1 MDYRLPLRIALRY
14 LVSRKSHTAVNII
27 SAISV
32 AAVAVTAMAMV
43 CVLSVFNGFAGLV
56 GDKLSRLDP
65 QIKVVA
71 AEGVIE
77 NSDSLVDV
85 LRRIEGV
92 TLATPTLESRALAI
106 YDGRQMPVV
115 VKGVA
120 PDYERLTAIDSLIK
134 DDGEFLL
141 SLDGD
146 DLSVVSLGVS
156 LVLNTAPGYFAPLEI
171 YAPRRRGAINPAN
184 PMTSFRRCRTFVAGT
199 FEVQQQE
206 YDNDYIFLSLD
217 AARQLFDYPTQ
228 ATAIE
233 LGVKGD
239 VESIRRRISDVLGDK
254 YVAKDRLMQHS
265 QSFKMIN
272 VEKWMTFL
280 LLGFILV
287 IASFNIISTLAIII
301 AEKDESITALRAM
314 GADRRLVSSIFVAEG
329 WLISIVGAAIGVVV
343 GLGLCALQIKYG
355 FVKMGTDAKNLIIDT
370 YPVVIEPTDLLT
382 ILSIVAVVGLITSW
396 ATAIAMRRRLDR

>member
-1 MDYRLPLRIALRY
+1 MRLTLLFARRY
-14 LVSRKSHTAVNII
+14 LFSKKSHSAINII
-27 SAISV
+27 SAIS
-32 AAVAVTAMAMV
+32 AGGIAIATMALI

-71 AEGVIE
+71 TEGVIE
-77 NSDSLVDV
+77 NSDSLIDV
-85 LRRIEGV
+85 LRKIDGV
-92 TLATPTLESRALAI
+92 TLATPTIESRALAI

-134 DDGEFLL
+134 DDGDFLL

-233 LGVKGD
+233 LGVDGD
-239 VESIRRRISDVLGDK
+239 VESVRRRISDTLGDK
-254 YVAKDRLMQHS
+254 YVANDRLMQHS
-265 QSFKMIN
+265 RSFKMIN

-314 GADRRLVSSIFVAEG
+314 GADRRLVSGIFVAEG
-329 WLISIVGAAIGVVV
+329 WLISIVGAAIGVAV

-355 FVKMGTDAKNLIIDT
+355 LVKMGTDAKNLIIDT
-370 YPVVIEPTDLLT
+370 YPVVIEPADLLT
-382 ILSIVAVVGLITSW
+382 ILGIVAVVGLITSW

>member
-1 MDYRLPLRIALRY
+1 MNYRLPLRIALRY

-71 AEGVIE
+71 TEGVIE

-239 VESIRRRISDVLGDK
+239 VESIRGRISDTLGDK

>member
-1 MDYRLPLRIALRY
+1 MNYRLPLRIALRY

-71 AEGVIE
+71 TEGVIE

-134 DDGEFLL
+134 DAGEVLL
-141 SLDGD
+141 GLDGAA
-146 DLSVVSLGVS
+146 LSVGSLGGAVG
-156 LVLNTAPGYFAPLEI
+156 LNTAPGYFAPLEI

-239 VESIRRRISDVLGDK
+239 VESIRGRISDTLGDK

>member
-1 MDYRLPLRIALRY
+1 MNYRLPLRIALRY

-27 SAISV
+27 SAISI

-71 AEGVIE
+71 TEGVIE
-77 NSDSLVDV
+77 NSDSLIDV
-85 LRRIEGV
+85 LRKIDGV
-92 TLATPTLESRALAI
+92 TLATPTIESRALAI

-134 DDGEFLL
+134 DDGDFLL

-171 YAPRRRGAINPAN
+171 YAPRRRSAINPAN

-239 VESIRRRISDVLGDK
+239 VESVRRRISDTLGDK
-254 YVAKDRLMQHS
+254 YVANDRLMQHS
-265 QSFKMIN
+265 RSFKMIN

-314 GADRRLVSSIFVAEG
+314 GADRRLVSGIFVAEG
-329 WLISIVGAAIGVVV
+329 WLISIVGAAIGVAV

-355 FVKMGTDAKNLIIDT
+355 LVKMGTDAKNLIIDT
-370 YPVVIEPTDLLT
+370 YPVVIEPADLLT
-382 ILSIVAVVGLITSW
+382 ILGIVAVVGLITSW

>member
-1 MDYRLPLRIALRY
+1 MNYRLPLRIALRY

-27 SAISV
+27 SAISI

-71 AEGVIE
+71 TEGVIE
-77 NSDSLVDV
+77 NSDSLIDV
-85 LRRIEGV
+85 LRKIDGV
-92 TLATPTLESRALAI
+92 TLATPTIESRALAI

-120 PDYERLTAIDSLIK
+120 SDYERLTAIDSLIK
-134 DDGEFLL
+134 DDGDFLL

-233 LGVKGD
+233 LSVDGD
-239 VESIRRRISDVLGDK
+239 VESVRRRISDTLGDK
-254 YVAKDRLMQHS
+254 YVANDRLMQHS
-265 QSFKMIN
+265 RSFKMIN

-314 GADRRLVSSIFVAEG
+314 GADRRLVSGIFVAEG
-329 WLISIVGAAIGVVV
+329 WLISIVGAAIGVAV

-355 FVKMGTDAKNLIIDT
+355 LVKMGTDAKNLIIDT
-370 YPVVIEPTDLLT
+370 YPVVIEPADLLT
-382 ILSIVAVVGLITSW
+382 ILGIVAVVGLITSW

>member
-1 MDYRLPLRIALRY
+1 MNYRLPLRIALRY

-27 SAISV
+27 SAISI

-71 AEGVIE
+71 TEGVIE
-77 NSDSLVDV
+77 NSDSLIDV
-85 LRRIEGV
+85 LRKIDGV
-92 TLATPTLESRALAI
+92 TLATPTIESRALAI

-134 DDGEFLL
+134 DDGDFLL

-206 YDNDYIFLSLD
+206 YDNDYIFLSLE

-233 LGVKGD
+233 LGVDGD
-239 VESIRRRISDVLGDK
+239 VESVRRRISDTLGDK
-254 YVAKDRLMQHS
+254 YVANDRLMQHS
-265 QSFKMIN
+265 RSFKMIN

-314 GADRRLVSSIFVAEG
+314 GADRRLVSGIFVAEG
-329 WLISIVGAAIGVVV
+329 WLISIVGAAIGVAV

-355 FVKMGTDAKNLIIDT
+355 LVKMGTDAKNLIIDI
-370 YPVVIEPTDLLT
+370 YPVVIEPADLLT
-382 ILSIVAVVGLITSW
+382 ILGIVAVVGLITSW

>member
-1 MDYRLPLRIALRY
+1 MNYRLPLRIALRY

-239 VESIRRRISDVLGDK
+239 VESIRGRISDTLGDK

>member
-1 MDYRLPLRIALRY
+1 
-14 LVSRKSHTAVNII
+14 
-27 SAISV
+27 
-32 AAVAVTAMAMV
+32 
-43 CVLSVFNGFAGLV
+43 
-56 GDKLSRLDP
+56 
-65 QIKVVA
+65 
-71 AEGVIE
+71 
-77 NSDSLVDV
+77 
-85 LRRIEGV
+85 
-92 TLATPTLESRALAI
+92 
-106 YDGRQMPVV
+106 
-115 VKGVA
+115 
-120 PDYERLTAIDSLIK
+120 
-134 DDGEFLL
+134 
-141 SLDGD
+141 
-146 DLSVVSLGVS
+146 
-156 LVLNTAPGYFAPLEI
+156 
-171 YAPRRRGAINPAN
+171 GAINPAN

-239 VESIRRRISDVLGDK
+239 VESIRGRISDTLGDK

-355 FVKMGTDAKNLIIDT
+355 LVKMGTDAKNLIIDT
-370 YPVVIEPTDLLT
+370 YPVVIEPADLLT
-382 ILSIVAVVGLITSW
+382 ILGIVAVVGLITSW

>member
-1 MDYRLPLRIALRY
+1 MNYRLPLRIALRY

-239 VESIRRRISDVLGDK
+239 VESIRGRISDTLGDK

-314 GADRRLVSSIFVAEG
+314 GADRRLVSGIFVAEG
-329 WLISIVGAAIGVVV
+329 WLISIVGAAIGVAV

-355 FVKMGTDAKNLIIDT
+355 LVKMGTDAKNLIIDT
-370 YPVVIEPTDLLT
+370 YPVVIEPADLLT
-382 ILSIVAVVGLITSW
+382 ILGIVAVVGLITSW

>member
-1 MDYRLPLRIALRY
+1 MNYRLPLRIALRY

-27 SAISV
+27 YAISI

-71 AEGVIE
+71 TEGVIE
-77 NSDSLVDV
+77 NSDSLIDV
-85 LRRIEGV
+85 LRKIDGV
-92 TLATPTLESRALAI
+92 TLATPTIESRALAI

-134 DDGEFLL
+134 DDGDFLL

-156 LVLNTAPGYFAPLEI
+156 LVLNTTPGYFAPLEI

-233 LGVKGD
+233 LGVDGD
-239 VESIRRRISDVLGDK
+239 VESVRRRISDTLGDK
-254 YVAKDRLMQHS
+254 YVANDRLMQHS
-265 QSFKMIN
+265 RSFKMIN

-314 GADRRLVSSIFVAEG
+314 GADRRLVSGIFVAEG
-329 WLISIVGAAIGVVV
+329 WLISIVGAAIGVAV

-355 FVKMGTDAKNLIIDT
+355 LVKMGTDAKNLIIDT
-370 YPVVIEPTDLLT
+370 YPVVIEPADLLT
-382 ILSIVAVVGLITSW
+382 ILGIVAVVGLITSW

>member
-1 MDYRLPLRIALRY
+1 MNYRLPLRIALRY

-27 SAISV
+27 SAISI

-71 AEGVIE
+71 TEGVIE
-77 NSDSLVDV
+77 NSDSLIDV
-85 LRRIEGV
+85 LRKIDGV
-92 TLATPTLESRALAI
+92 TLATPTIESRALAI

-134 DDGEFLL
+134 DDGDFLL

-156 LVLNTAPGYFAPLEI
+156 LVLNTAPGYFAPHEI

-233 LGVKGD
+233 LGVDGD
-239 VESIRRRISDVLGDK
+239 VESVRRRISDTLGDK
-254 YVAKDRLMQHS
+254 YVANDRLMQHS
-265 QSFKMIN
+265 RSFKMIN

-314 GADRRLVSSIFVAEG
+314 GADRRLVSGIFVAEG
-329 WLISIVGAAIGVVV
+329 WLISIVGAAIGVAV

-355 FVKMGTDAKNLIIDT
+355 LVKMGTDAKNLIIDT
-370 YPVVIEPTDLLT
+370 YPVVIEPADLLT
-382 ILSIVAVVGLITSW
+382 ILGIVAVVGLITSW

>member
-1 MDYRLPLRIALRY
+1 MNYRLPLRIALCY

-27 SAISV
+27 SAISI

-71 AEGVIE
+71 TEGVIE
-77 NSDSLVDV
+77 NSDSLIDV
-85 LRRIEGV
+85 LRKIDGV
-92 TLATPTLESRALAI
+92 TLATPTIESRALAI

-134 DDGEFLL
+134 DDGDFLL

-233 LGVKGD
+233 LGVDGD
-239 VESIRRRISDVLGDK
+239 VESVRRRISDTLGDK
-254 YVAKDRLMQHS
+254 YVAYDRLMQHS
-265 QSFKMIN
+265 RSFKMIN

-314 GADRRLVSSIFVAEG
+314 GADRRLVSGIFVAEG
-329 WLISIVGAAIGVVV
+329 WLISIVGAAIGVAV

-355 FVKMGTDAKNLIIDT
+355 LVKMGTDAKNLIIDT
-370 YPVVIEPTDLLT
+370 YPVVIEPADLLT
-382 ILSIVAVVGLITSW
+382 ILGIVAVVGLITSW

>member
-1 MDYRLPLRIALRY
+1 MNYRLPLRIALRY

-27 SAISV
+27 SAISI

-71 AEGVIE
+71 TEGVIE
-77 NSDSLVDV
+77 NSDSLIDV
-85 LRRIEGV
+85 LRKIDGV
-92 TLATPTLESRALAI
+92 TLATPTIESRALVI

-120 PDYERLTAIDSLIK
+120 PDYEQLTAIDSLIK
-134 DDGEFLL
+134 DDGDFLL

-184 PMTSFRRCRTFVAGT
+184 PMTSFRRCRTFIAGT

-233 LGVKGD
+233 LGVDGD
-239 VESIRRRISDVLGDK
+239 VESVRRRISDTLGDK
-254 YVAKDRLMQHS
+254 YVANDRLMQHS
-265 QSFKMIN
+265 RSFKMIN

-287 IASFNIISTLAIII
+287 IASFNILITLAIII

-314 GADRRLVSSIFVAEG
+314 GADRRLVSGIFVAEG
-329 WLISIVGAAIGVVV
+329 WLISIVGAAIGVAV

-355 FVKMGTDAKNLIIDT
+355 LVKMGTDAKNLIIDT
-370 YPVVIEPTDLLT
+370 YPVVIEPADLLT
-382 ILSIVAVVGLITSW
+382 ILGIVAVVGLITSW

>member
-1 MDYRLPLRIALRY
+1 MNYRLPLRIALRY

-239 VESIRRRISDVLGDK
+239 VESIRGRISDTLGDK

-355 FVKMGTDAKNLIIDT
+355 LVKMGTDAKNLIIDT

-382 ILSIVAVVGLITSW
+382 ILGIVAVVGLITSW

>member
-1 MDYRLPLRIALRY
+1 
-14 LVSRKSHTAVNII
+14 
-27 SAISV
+27 
-32 AAVAVTAMAMV
+32 MAMV

-71 AEGVIE
+71 TEGVIE
-77 NSDSLVDV
+77 NSDSLIDV
-85 LRRIEGV
+85 LRKIDGV
-92 TLATPTLESRALAI
+92 TLATPTIESRALAI

-134 DDGEFLL
+134 DDGDFLL

-233 LGVKGD
+233 LGVDGD
-239 VESIRRRISDVLGDK
+239 VESVRRRISDTLGDK
-254 YVAKDRLMQHS
+254 YVAYDRLMQHS
-265 QSFKMIN
+265 RSFKMIN

-314 GADRRLVSSIFVAEG
+314 GADRRLVSGIFVAEG
-329 WLISIVGAAIGVVV
+329 WLISIVGAAIGVAV

-355 FVKMGTDAKNLIIDT
+355 LVKMGTDAKNLIIDT
-370 YPVVIEPTDLLT
+370 YPVVIEPADLLT
-382 ILSIVAVVGLITSW
+382 ILGIVAVVGLITSW

>member
-1 MDYRLPLRIALRY
+1 
-14 LVSRKSHTAVNII
+14 
-27 SAISV
+27 
-32 AAVAVTAMAMV
+32 MAMV

-71 AEGVIE
+71 TEGVIE
-77 NSDSLVDV
+77 NSDSLIDV
-85 LRRIEGV
+85 LRKIDGV
-92 TLATPTLESRALAI
+92 TLATPTIESRALAI

-134 DDGEFLL
+134 DDGDFLL
-141 SLDGD
+141 SLDGH

-233 LGVKGD
+233 LGVDGD
-239 VESIRRRISDVLGDK
+239 VESVRRRISDTLGDK
-254 YVAKDRLMQHS
+254 YVANDRLMQHS
-265 QSFKMIN
+265 RSFKMIN

-314 GADRRLVSSIFVAEG
+314 GADRRLVSGIFVAEG
-329 WLISIVGAAIGVVV
+329 WLISIVGAAIGVAV

-355 FVKMGTDAKNLIIDT
+355 LVKMGTDAKNLIIDT
-370 YPVVIEPTDLLT
+370 YPVVIEPADLLT
-382 ILSIVAVVGLITSW
+382 ILGIVAVVGLITSW

>member
-1 MDYRLPLRIALRY
+1 MNYRLPLRIALRY

-27 SAISV
+27 SAISI

-71 AEGVIE
+71 TEGVIE
-77 NSDSLVDV
+77 NSDSLIDV
-85 LRRIEGV
+85 LRKIDGV
-92 TLATPTLESRALAI
+92 TLATPTIESRALAI

-134 DDGEFLL
+134 DDGYFLL

-233 LGVKGD
+233 LGVDGD
-239 VESIRRRISDVLGDK
+239 VESVRRRISDTLGDK
-254 YVAKDRLMQHS
+254 YVAYDRLMQHS
-265 QSFKMIN
+265 RSFKMIN

-314 GADRRLVSSIFVAEG
+314 GADRRLVSGIFVAEG
-329 WLISIVGAAIGVVV
+329 WLISIVGAAIGVAV

-355 FVKMGTDAKNLIIDT
+355 LVKMGTDAKNLIIDT
-370 YPVVIEPTDLLT
+370 YPVVIEPADLLT
-382 ILSIVAVVGLITSW
+382 ILGIVAVVGLITSW